1 MIEAIF
7 YAYATHSHTKI
18 YIPSSNNPN
27 ANAIYTIISCILFCS
42 QILTPQRVNQL
53 LESIRPIYCFAS
65 NIYSL
70 LYDIGSYRRGMLFKS
85 KWPFSALIL
94 GLLFASEMSL
104 IVIIKCKPAA
114 NISAIIAGVIHI
126 VVVHS
131 FGHSMAFLS
140 YVDLIGTNGIQIHLK
155 TFIALHIR
163 LRHAEML
170 EIYET
175 NTNFYPWH
183 LSGLFFSLFSL
194 SALLASHL
202 LCMFLAPQRNI
213 YCWHLVILM
222 SRTYKLAAFVAF

>member
-1 MIEAIF
+1 MLL
-7 YAYATHSHTKI
+7 THTQI

-27 ANAIYTIISCILFCS
+27 ANAIYTIISCILSCS
-42 QILTPQRVNQL
+42 QTLTPQRVNQL

-85 KWPFSALIL
+85 KWPFPALIL

-104 IVIIKCKPAA
+104 IVIIKCMPAA

-194 SALLASHL
+194 SLRFSLRICSVCFLLRKGIFIVGIS
-202 LCMFLAPQRNI
+202 
-213 YCWHLVILM
+213 
-222 SRTYKLAAFVAF
+222 